1 MQNKLPMLQ
10 LSASFVGL
18 FFIYLLNQKVVV
30 FCLLFVLKKITTHN
44 HWHSTSDCVYK
55 DTQATK
61 NFELLY
67 TDQLQ
72 KRCATKDKR
81 IQNCTRCTLLCF
93 LALFFF
99 PRLPWSSRQLYR
111 SRPACHT
118 SAHCARVVLFA
129 FLCNFKSY
137 TKQAWWCCC
146 SFCSISCAI
155 SAFLVLY
162 KTWLQ
167 G

>member
-1 MQNKLPMLQ
+1 MKAQNVFANYMHNICIFPKVLIKTRARIRKTQYIKSFTDLYEWVINLKDFDDDKGLCNEKSQ
-10 LSASFVGL
+10 NLLGLLSARS
-18 FFIYLLNQKVVV
+18 
-30 FCLLFVLKKITTHN
+30 
-44 HWHSTSDCVYK
+44 
-55 DTQATK
+55 
-61 NFELLY
+61 
-67 TDQLQ
+67 
-72 KRCATKDKR
+72 
-81 IQNCTRCTLLCF
+81 
-93 LALFFF
+93 
-99 PRLPWSSRQLYR
+99 RLPWSSRQLYR

>member
-1 MQNKLPMLQ
+1 MQKNKDLSNFKDKYLKLKKMQNKLPMLQ

-67 TDQLQ
+67 TD
-72 KRCATKDKR
+72 
-81 IQNCTRCTLLCF
+81 
-93 LALFFF
+93 
-99 PRLPWSSRQLYR
+99 
-111 SRPACHT
+111 
-118 SAHCARVVLFA
+118 
-129 FLCNFKSY
+129 
-137 TKQAWWCCC
+137 
-146 SFCSISCAI
+146 
-155 SAFLVLY
+155 
-162 KTWLQ
+162 
-167 G
+167 